1 MNKIVSDIVAFGFI
15 LAGLVMVYLRYVAGK
30 SLIEVFLFAPAIMW
44 FIAFLILYRSKKK
57 IL

>member
-1 MNKIVSDIVAFGFI
+1 MNKVVTDIIAFGFI

-44 FIAFLILYRSKKK
+44 IIAFLIFYKSNKGKK
-57 IL
+57 